1 VTRSARRPAAVLVAA
16 ALATLALPA
25 LLAGCGR
32 SESGADGTRA
42 SGAAPAG
49 SCAGT
54 VSGGSDAAGTIAP
67 GRPATASPALPDL
80 TFDCLGDGE
89 AVPLRTITG
98 APTVVNLWAS
108 WCQPCRQELPSFQ
121 RLAQAAAGSVRVVG
135 VVTEDSADRARSLAA
150 DLGLSFPS
158 LVDAGGRLR
167 RELGVPALP
176 VTALI
181 AADGRLAHVYSGP
194 PLEYGALRALVADRL
209 RVQVRG

>member
-1 VTRSARRPAAVLVAA
+1 MTGLARLAA
-16 ALATLALPA
+16 APIAATLALLA
-25 LLAGCGR
+25 LLAGCGG
-32 SESGADGTRA
+32 SESGDDGQRG
-42 SGAAPAG
+42 SGAASAG

-54 VSGGSDAAGTIAP
+54 ASGRADAAGTIAP

-89 AVPLRTITG
+89 AVPLRAITG

-108 WCQPCRQELPSFQ
+108 WCLPCRQELPSFE

-135 VVTEDSADRARSLAA
+135 VVTEDSPDRARSLAA

-158 LVDAGGRLR
+158 LVDTGGRLR

-176 VTALI
+176 VTALV